1 MGPEI
6 PIPTP
11 TTDFL
16 VVVTGDLVK
25 LGHLRTYPQHSP
37 PHNSP
42 PLVLTPSG
50 GHRSTY
56 GWQAGGAHPTGNAFL
71 LQMFPLPQKK
81 YFRYILQK
89 IYNIGHADGYKSLD
103 EMINND
109 TSKTPDVA
117 IQPKDD
123 TAVIIFS
130 SGTTGLPK
138 GVVITHY
145 ELIAGVIIFR

>member
-1 MGPEI
+1 
-6 PIPTP
+6 
-11 TTDFL
+11 
-16 VVVTGDLVK
+16 
-25 LGHLRTYPQHSP
+25 
-37 PHNSP
+37 
-42 PLVLTPSG
+42 
-50 GHRSTY
+50 
-56 GWQAGGAHPTGNAFL
+56 
-71 LQMFPLPQKK
+71 MFPLPPTN

-89 IYNIGHADGYKSLD
+89 IYNIGHADGYESLN

-109 TSKTPDVA
+109 KSKTPDVT

>member
-1 MGPEI
+1 M
-6 PIPTP
+6 
-11 TTDFL
+11 L
-16 VVVTGDLVK
+16 
-25 LGHLRTYPQHSP
+25 
-37 PHNSP
+37 
-42 PLVLTPSG
+42 
-50 GHRSTY
+50 
-56 GWQAGGAHPTGNAFL
+56 
-71 LQMFPLPQKK
+71 PLPQTK

-89 IYNIGHADGYKSLD
+89 IYNIGHADGYESLN

-109 TSKTPDVA
+109 TSKTPDVT